1 MWTWAL
7 RPGEIALMTRIAGLS
22 VVYVAFAALAAF
34 AAGDALPPTSVPML
48 FLVAVIAA
56 AAQFGLRAGIG
67 TALLG
72 FVVCNFL
79 FVEPRYTL
87 RVDHAHD
94 ALALSVLLI
103 AGAATGLLAGRARE
117 QATRAQSRAA
127 MLAEL
132 AAFADEVGRARDA
145 AGIRDLAV
153 ARLAAAKAD
162 PVLLLDTGDG
172 LRVQGDA
179 ALTADDLAAAERV
192 HRRHVTQSGAARGWA
207 GSRFDFAPI
216 QGGVLGARADSAGG
230 AMLASI
236 AAQADAAIER
246 LALAGEAERE
256 KLRAALLAS
265 LSHDLRTPLATIR
278 GAASTLRELGAA
290 LPPAARLDLA
300 VAIDEEAARLARHV
314 DNLLQMTRLR
324 AGLDLRPDW
333 IDANDVAHG
342 AVARARRAY
351 PDRMIALNPDPAHP
365 LVKADATLLEQAL
378 FNLIDNAAKFSRGPV
393 RVVVRARNAAIF
405 RVDDSGPG
413 IPQGDIAHVFE
424 PFFRSPHASAEGTGL
439 GLAIVAGVAR
449 ALGGD
454 AFAASPGVDGAATSV
469 TIRLPQARIPAA

>member
-1 MWTWAL
+1 
-7 RPGEIALMTRIAGLS
+7 MTRIAGLS
-22 VVYVAFAALAAF
+22 IVYVALAALAAF
-34 AAGDALPPTSVPML
+34 AAGAALPPASVPML

-79 FVEPRYTL
+79 FVEPRFTL

-94 ALALSVLLI
+94 ALALGVLLI

-117 QATRAQSRAA
+117 EATRAQSRAA

-132 AAFADEVGRARDA
+132 AAFAEEIGRARDA
-145 AGIRDLAV
+145 AQIREHALAH
-153 ARLAAAKAD
+153 LSAAGAA
-162 PVLLLDTGDG
+162 PVLLLERDG
-172 LRVQGDA
+172 SLEAQGGA
-179 ALTADDLAAAERV
+179 ALSADDLAAAERV

-236 AAQADAAIER
+236 AAQSDAAIER

-342 AVARARRAY
+342 AVARARRAF
-351 PDRMIALNPDPAHP
+351 PDRTINLTPDPAHP

-378 FNLIDNAAKFSRGPV
+378 FNLIDNAAKFSRDAV
-393 RVVVRARNAAIF
+393 RVVVRGDGDGLVF

-413 IPQGDIAHVFE
+413 IAQGDLAHVFE
-424 PFFRSPHASAEGTGL
+424 PFFRSPGTGAEGTGL
-439 GLAIVAGVAR
+439 GLAIVAGIAR

-454 AFAASPGVDGAATSV
+454 AFAASPGADGAATSV
-469 TIRLPQARIPAA
+469 TIRLPQARMPPT

>member
-1 MWTWAL
+1 
-7 RPGEIALMTRIAGLS
+7 MTRIAGISIL
-22 VVYVAFAALAAF
+22 YVALAALAAF
-34 AAGDALPPTSVPML
+34 AAGDALPPASVPML

-56 AAQFGLRAGIG
+56 AAQLGLRAGIG

-94 ALALSVLLI
+94 ALALGVLLI

-117 QATRAQSRAA
+117 EATRAQSRAA

-132 AAFADEVGRARDA
+132 AAFAEEIGRARDA
-145 AGIRDLAV
+145 AQIREHALAH
-153 ARLAAAKAD
+153 LSAAGAA
-162 PVLLLDTGDG
+162 PVLLLERDG
-172 LRVQGDA
+172 SLEAQGGA
-179 ALTADDLAAAERV
+179 ALSADDLAAAERV

-236 AAQADAAIER
+236 AAQSDAAIER

-342 AVARARRAY
+342 AVARARRAF
-351 PDRMIALNPDPAHP
+351 PDRSINLKPDPAHP

-378 FNLIDNAAKFSRGPV
+378 FNLIDNAAKFSRDAVG
-393 RVVVRARNAAIF
+393 VVVRGAGDGLIF

-413 IPQGDIAHVFE
+413 IAQGDLAHVFE
-424 PFFRSPHASAEGTGL
+424 PFFRSPGTGADGTGL
-439 GLAIVAGVAR
+439 GLAIVAGIAR

-454 AFAASPGVDGAATSV
+454 ASAASPGSDGASTSV
-469 TIRLPQARIPAA
+469 TIRLPQVRMTGA

>member
-1 MWTWAL
+1 
-7 RPGEIALMTRIAGLS
+7 MTRIAALS
-22 VVYVAFAALAAF
+22 VVYVALAALAAF
-34 AAGDALPPTSVPML
+34 AAGEALPSASVPML
-48 FLVAVIAA
+48 FLVAVIVA
-56 AAQFGLRAGIG
+56 AAQLGLRAGIG
-67 TALLG
+67 AALLG
-72 FVVCNFL
+72 FFVCNYL

-94 ALALSVLLI
+94 ALALGVLLI

-132 AAFADEVGRARDA
+132 AAFAEEIGRARDA
-145 AGIRDLAV
+145 VEIR
-153 ARLAAAKAD
+153 ARARAHLAAAGAE
-162 PVLLLDTGDG
+162 PVLLLERDG
-172 LRVQGDA
+172 RLETQADA

-192 HRRHVTQSGAARGWA
+192 HRRHVAQEGAARGWA

-216 QGGVLGARADSAGG
+216 RGGVLGARADSAGG

-246 LALAGEAERE
+246 LALAREAERE
-256 KLRAALLAS
+256 TLRAALLAS

-278 GAASTLRELGAA
+278 GAASTLREFGEA

-300 VAIDEEAARLARHV
+300 AAIDEEAARLARHV

-324 AGLDLRPDW
+324 AGLDLRPEW

-342 AVARARRAY
+342 AVARARRAFSG
-351 PDRMIALNPDPAHP
+351 RTIALTPDPAHP
-365 LVKADATLLEQAL
+365 LVRAEATLLEQAL
-378 FNLIDNAAKFSRGPV
+378 FNLIDNAAKFSRNAV
-393 RVVVRARNAAIF
+393 RVVVRSDGGGVVF

-413 IPQGDIAHVFE
+413 IAPSDIVHVFE
-424 PFFRSPHASAEGTGL
+424 PFFRAPGANAEGTGL
-439 GLAIVAGVAR
+439 GLAIVAGIAR

-454 AFAASPGVDGAATSV
+454 VSAASPGAEGAATSV
-469 TIRLPQARIPAA
+469 TIRLPPARLQPA

>member
-1 MWTWAL
+1 
-7 RPGEIALMTRIAGLS
+7 MTRIAALS
-22 VVYVAFAALAAF
+22 VVYVALAALAAF
-34 AAGDALPPTSVPML
+34 AAGDALPPASVPML

-56 AAQFGLRAGIG
+56 AAQLGLRAGIG
-67 TALLG
+67 AALLG

-94 ALALSVLLI
+94 ALALGVLLI

-117 QATRAQSRAA
+117 QANRAQSRAA

-132 AAFADEVGRARDA
+132 AAFAEEIGRARDA
-145 AGIRDLAV
+145 AGIRARALAH
-153 ARLAAAKAD
+153 LSAAGAD
-162 PVLLLDTGDG
+162 PVLLLARDG
-172 LRVQGDA
+172 RLEVQNGA
-179 ALTADDLAAAERV
+179 ALIADDLAAAERV

-216 QGGVLGARADSAGG
+216 HGGVLGARADSAGG
-230 AMLASI
+230 AMLAAI
-236 AAQADAAIER
+236 AAQADAAIDR

-278 GAASTLRELGAA
+278 GAASTLRELGEA

-342 AVARARRAY
+342 AVARARRAF
-351 PDRMIALNPDPAHP
+351 PDRTINLNPDPAHP
-365 LVKADATLLEQAL
+365 LVKADATLLEQAV
-378 FNLIDNAAKFSRGPV
+378 FNLIDNAAKFSRDAV
-393 RVVVRARNAAIF
+393 RVVVRGDGEGLVF

-413 IPQGDIAHVFE
+413 IAQGDLAHVFE
-424 PFFRSPHASAEGTGL
+424 PFFRSPGTGADGTGL
-439 GLAIVAGVAR
+439 GLAIVAGIAR

-454 AFAASPGVDGAATSV
+454 AFAASPGIDGAATSV
-469 TIRLPQARIPAA
+469 TICLPQVRMQAV